1 MVRKYFYRTGIC
13 LMLMSAVFM
22 MSTCMMAGEG
32 NMNKESGAYPFEN
45 RTVVPGEYV
54 VTADKGGNVAFLR
67 EYFAEYT
74 VLEIDQF
81 GENLYRVKLKTDPG
95 LEELKKK
102 GAKTDR
108 IKDIQPN
115 FIYRSIPKKRL
126 R

>member
-1 MVRKYFYRTGIC
+1 
-13 LMLMSAVFM
+13 MLMSAVFM

-81 GENLYRVKLKTDPG
+81 GENLCATTPQHP
-95 LEELKKK
+95 EEAAVNIHLCF
-102 GAKTDR
+102 AHV
-108 IKDIQPN
+108 
-115 FIYRSIPKKRL
+115 IY
-126 R
+126 